1 MSNVEAGVIFPL
13 PWIKWREKKKKL
25 VENIPSILSL
35 GEGEKQIMKRK
46 KAMLQE
52 LLAVSADKA
61 LPFHTW
67 DQDLN
72 PP

>member
-1 MSNVEAGVIFPL
+1 ME
-13 PWIKWREKKKKL
+13 RKKKKL
-25 VENIPSILSL
+25 VENIRGILSL
-35 GEGEKQIMKRK
+35 GGGKKQIMKRK

-61 LPFHTW
+61 PPSHSW